1 VRTNCTHCTIY
12 PDLSKSGARWK
23 NDWPPGNTDS
33 ERIALTMADETEE
46 QNPAST
52 LLPLS
57 DTEESISFENI
68 SNPSSTTT
76 IEDSE
81 EKDQEDTEHEQDD
94 RDEEIVLEITERED
108 IEVDIDI
115 DFDTRTTV
123 DIATTMTT
131 RPSRWL
137 ASARTDQQAEGMAVA
152 VKREDRVNLTA
163 DALLK
168 LQKSSTEGMTHKF
181 ALMSHTTDDQLVEC
195 YNLSLRIEELKLTMK
210 KTDTIGGFDI
220 FDRAIT
226 CPETPMPAE
235 LPLIERIDELT
246 EASVRASV
254 RFKRYYGQ
262 TFDIQDLQWSQELIE
277 NSCDED
283 LRIKVLERL
292 RPIPD
297 VEQGG
302 PLFYYTMIQLIQT
315 DAEQAVRTLIDKL
328 EHLSLKTLSG
338 ENIFTAC
345 SLIRGVLARLKSVNQ
360 VPHDVE
366 TTLLDILQTSSVEDF
381 NTVFK
386 TLSDSK
392 FLGISLA
399 KTAEEILILAERLYT
414 RLLSKGSW
422 TGVGRVG
429 KSTFIANGQHN
440 AAVADVT
447 EQLAVPTCWNCG
459 KNGHLSN
466 ECDQPKK
473 RRGGDRPGKAKS
485 WKRTPPGADDPHEKM
500 VAGAKWYWC
509 GRCCFWNQTHLSKDH
524 VARQANLAEDEA
536 SQASKGSATTG
547 SATTGSGEDADSSLD
562 PRISFYGN
570 VMRKMHGAKN

>member
-1 VRTNCTHCTIY
+1 
-12 PDLSKSGARWK
+12 
-23 NDWPPGNTDS
+23 
-33 ERIALTMADETEE
+33 MADETEE
-46 QNPAST
+46 QNPTST

-57 DTEESISFENI
+57 DTEESISFEHI
-68 SNPSSTTT
+68 SRSSSTT
-76 IEDSE
+76 IADSE
-81 EKDQEDTEHEQDD
+81 EAEREDTVHDQNEG
-94 RDEEIVLEITERED
+94 DEGIVSNITERED
-108 IEVDIDI
+108 IEVDIAV
-115 DFDTRTTV
+115 DFDTNTTV
-123 DIATTMTT
+123 RTFGIDTMTT
-131 RPSRWL
+131 PSRWL
-137 ASARTDQQAEGMAVA
+137 VSARTDQQAEGMAVA
-152 VKREDRVNLTA
+152 VKREDRENLTA

-220 FDRAIT
+220 FAQIIT
-226 CPETPMPAE
+226 SPQTPMPAE
-235 LPLIERIDELT
+235 LPLIEKIDELT
-246 EASVRASV
+246 ETIVRASI

-302 PLFYYTMIQLIQT
+302 PLFYYMMIQLIQT

-392 FLGISLA
+392 FLGIALA
-399 KTAEEILILAERLYT
+399 KTADEILILAERLYT
-414 RLLSKGSW
+414 RLLSKGVW

-429 KSTFIANGQHN
+429 KSTFIADGKHN
-440 AAVADVT
+440 AAVDDIT
-447 EQLAVPTCWNCG
+447 DKLATPVCWNCG
-459 KNGHLSN
+459 QTGHLSN
-466 ECDQPKK
+466 ECGKPKK
-473 RRGGDRPGKAKS
+473 RRGGDRRGKEKEAQKSLTS
-485 WKRTPPGADDPHEKM
+485 WKRQPPRADEPHEKTIT
-500 VAGAKWYWC
+500 GTKWYWC
-509 GRCCFWNQTHLSKDH
+509 GRCCIWNESHLSKDH

-536 SQASKGSATTG
+536 SQASGSTT
-547 SATTGSGEDADSSLD
+547 AGSGGDATDSIPD
-562 PRISFYGN
+562 ARISFYGN
-570 VMRKMHGAKN
+570 VMRKMHSAQK